1 MAPFNGSAN
10 PKSRSSVVPA
20 RDVALPARR
29 AETRGCALA
38 AFDAVRERA
47 IPDFDDVQ
55 LPKYESI
62 VVTGGTGCIG
72 TAVLRLLRGRGV
84 GRLTSISRRPPA
96 PNMRVPRVDYRLAD
110 IRNSAEL
117 RKFLG
122 AERPDLVIHLAG
134 QRQPDL
140 AERQIAET
148 VSTNVFGTMSVL
160 AAAGEA
166 GVEAVIT
173 ASTGKALRFFA
184 PEIYAA
190 SKKLG
195 EYLVAQA
202 PGRWGISCSTV
213 RFTHVVD
220 NSLIYSRLRRWAKSG
235 QPIRL
240 HAPGIGFYVQS
251 AREAAQL
258 VAVAS
263 CTWQSPPSVFALC
276 DIGWPHDLFSLARDV
291 VSDEAS
297 ASVIAF
303 SGYEPGYEDRLFPGT
318 FDPLRVDG
326 SPLFNAL
333 EAGRAASAPSIR
345 SVEGVPLPADRDP
358 SLDGAIAALERT
370 WRDGA
375 DDLVMRDAL
384 HEASVALLRR
394 DFALSAPSEL
404 AEVCRLAIGN
414 VGEVPEHV
422 FVYRQLLEAAESAGA
437 LTLTGSG
444 ALSGGRWR

>member
-1 MAPFNGSAN
+1 VAPFNGSAN

-20 RDVALPARR
+20 RDVALSARR
-29 AETRGCALA
+29 TGTRGRALA
-38 AFDAVRERA
+38 AFDAVRERE
-47 IPDFDDVQ
+47 IPDFENVH
-55 LPKYESI
+55 LPTYGSI

-72 TAVLRLLRGRGV
+72 TAVLRLLHGRGM
-84 GRLTSISRRPPA
+84 RHLTSISRRPPA

-110 IRNSAEL
+110 IRNTAEL
-117 RKFLG
+117 RKIFG
-122 AERPDLVIHLAG
+122 TERPDLIIHLAG

-140 AERQIAET
+140 AERQVAET

-160 AAAGEA
+160 AAAGGA
-166 GVEAVIT
+166 GVKAVVT

-190 SKKLG
+190 SKKLC

-202 PGRWGISCSTV
+202 PGRWGVSCSTV

-220 NSLIYSRLRRWAKSG
+220 NSLIYGRLRRWARAG

-263 CTWQSPPSVFALC
+263 CTSQSAPRVFALC

-291 VSDEAS
+291 VDDEAS

-333 EAGRAASAPSIR
+333 EAGRAASASSIR
-345 SVEGVPLPADRDP
+345 SVEGVPLPTDRDS

-404 AEVCRLAIGN
+404 AEVCSLAIGN
-414 VGEVPEHV
+414 VGEVPEHA
-422 FVYRQLLEAAESAGA
+422 FVYRHLLEAAESAGA